1 MKSLPN
7 IISIFRIFLV
17 PVFVLAYI
25 FDDGPVKYSAI
36 IVYAIAGLSDFLD
49 GFLARKFNAQSKL
62 GKLLDPLAD
71 KLMTFTAII
80 CITVSKPILLWAVI
94 VFFLKEICMG
104 IGGLVIHKVAHV
116 ELPPSNIVGKIS
128 TAVFFLACGVL
139 LLFNNISDEIATLI
153 IAFAIGLTLI
163 AFAVYIFT
171 YIKVMKSRS
180 KKTDMDTDGEDTC
193 NQHSVQDAE

>member
-1 MKSLPN
+1 
-7 IISIFRIFLV
+7 V

-180 KKTDMDTDGEDTC
+180 KKTDMDTDGED
-193 NQHSVQDAE
+193 

>member
-1 MKSLPN
+1 VVISMKILPN
-7 IISIFRIFLV
+7 IISVFRIFLV
-17 PVFVLAYI
+17 PVFVFAYI
-25 FDDGPVKYSAI
+25 FDTNDVKYSAI
-36 IVYAIAGLSDFLD
+36 IIYAVAGLSDFLD
-49 GFLARKFNAQSKL
+49 GFLARKLDAQSSL

-71 KLMTFTAII
+71 KLMTFTVII

-139 LLFNNISDEIATLI
+139 LLFNNISDWIATVI
-153 IAFAIGLTLI
+153 IGFAIGLTLI

-171 YIKVMKSRS
+171 YIKVMRSRH
-180 KKTDMDTDGEDTC
+180 KKTDMDTDGED
-193 NQHSVQDAE
+193 

>member
-1 MKSLPN
+1 MKALPN
-7 IISIFRIFLV
+7 IISIFRICLV
-17 PVFVLAYI
+17 PVFVAAYI
-25 FDDGPVKYSAI
+25 FDENPVKYSAI
-36 IVYAIAGLSDFLD
+36 IVYAVAGLSDFLD
-49 GFLARKFNAQSKL
+49 GFLARKFDAQSKL

-104 IGGLVIHKVAHV
+104 IGGLVIHRVAHV
-116 ELPPSNIVGKIS
+116 ELPPSNIIGKIS

-139 LLFNNISDEIATLI
+139 LLFNNITDEIATII

-171 YIKVMKSRS
+171 YIKVMKSRP
-180 KKTDMDTDGEDTC
+180 KKINGDDIC
-193 NQHSVQDAE
+193 NQQSVQDAD

>member
-1 MKSLPN
+1 VVTLVKALPN
-7 IISIFRIFLV
+7 IISIFRICLV
-17 PVFVLAYI
+17 PVFVVAYI
-25 FDDGPVKYSAI
+25 IDTNGVKYSAI
-36 IVYAIAGLSDFLD
+36 IIYAVAGLSDFLD
-49 GFLARKFNAQSKL
+49 GFLARKFDAQSKL

-94 VFFLKEICMG
+94 VFFVKEICMG

-139 LLFNNISDEIATLI
+139 LLFNNISDGIATVI

-163 AFAVYIFT
+163 AFAVYIIT
-171 YIKVMKSRS
+171 YIKVMRSRH
-180 KKTDMDTDGEDTC
+180 KKLDMDTDGEI
-193 NQHSVQDAE
+193 